1 MSIAHRIRVHQVET
15 RSDHFN
21 RVLNT
26 SLDWQ
31 RADGRWQRLQRE
43 TVDHGDGA
51 AILLHDPQRDTV
63 VLVRQLRYACVAAG
77 HRELMIE
84 APAGLLDA
92 DSPEDCIRAEAEQE
106 TGFRVRQPRRVFCA
120 FMSPGSLTERV
131 HGFVAEYDASDRIA
145 PGGGLEHEGED
156 IEVLELPLREALAMA
171 ADGRICDA
179 KTLLLL
185 QSVAMHGA
193 RAVGAS

>member
-1 MSIAHRIRVHQVET
+1 MSFDDRL
-15 RSDHFN
+15 
-21 RVLNT
+21 RVLATETLSRGFNHVQACT
-26 SLDWQ
+26 IEW
-31 RADGRWQRLQRE
+31 RRRDGRWQRLKRE